1 MKKLIVSILMC
12 LPVMA
17 MAQNSWEEK
26 TSSPDSKYLVGAV
39 TLENNIVTWRQTID
53 APGKTKQEIY
63 QRVKEWMEA
72 TAKEENQTE
81 QSRVGGDEGRG
92 TVIGRYQEWL
102 VFKKTALVTDMT
114 KFLYSLSVVCQD
126 GKAEVKMTNLRYIY
140 EEDRESGFSERA
152 EMVITD
158 EYGLKKNKQKL
169 SRVYGRFRAK
179 TIDRKDYLFSKLKE
193 VITK

>member
-179 TIDRKDYLFSKLKE
+179 TIDRKDYLFGKLKE